1 MLTQLASEFGVL
13 FKRCACLAWCQM
25 KQSALLMARLPPPPE
40 VAQRL
45 PGNAVRTVEM
55 GTHRVRFS
63 EGGEIT
69 PLGATKA

>member
-1 MLTQLASEFGVL
+1 MRMSGLVPDEAV
-13 FKRCACLAWCQM
+13 
-25 KQSALLMARLPPPPE
+25 SAPDGTCLPPPPE